1 MARSGSTGRRQSPR
15 QGPRQRPRQ
24 SRRAWAIVA
33 AALATAIALGGCS
46 AGSGGGS
53 AGSVASGGAAEPAPA
68 DQAGEAARQA
78 GGKADSG
85 AASAA
90 SPGTADLQASAVVGP
105 RLIRTADV
113 AVQVDDLAVAAGRV
127 RAVAVGLGGS
137 IASETTGFRQPAELT
152 PVEGNPG
159 AKPQAADRGESLLV
173 LRVPEARLDVAI
185 DQVAANGEELSRTST
200 SQDVTGDLADVS
212 SRLATQRA
220 SVARVRAL
228 LGRATRLQDVVLLES
243 EMSKRESDLE
253 ALEARL
259 ASLTDQADFA
269 TLSVTL
275 RTPPAAAAAKPDR
288 GFVAGLHNGWK
299 AIGASTN
306 IVLTVLGALL
316 PVALVLALLATPVLL
331 VVRRRRGRSAQAP
344 ATS

>member
-1 MARSGSTGRRQSPR
+1 LIT
-15 QGPRQRPRQ
+15 
-24 SRRAWAIVA
+24 A
-33 AALATAIALGGCS
+33 AALTTAITLGGCS
-46 AGSGGGS
+46 AAGIESTSG
-53 AGSVASGGAAEPAPA
+53 AGSEAPRGVAAPAPA
-68 DQAGEAARQA
+68 DRAGA
-78 GGKADSG
+78 KVDSG
-85 AASAA
+85 ATSAG
-90 SPGTADLQASAVVGP
+90 SPGTADLRAPAVVGA

-127 RAVAVGLGGS
+127 RAVAIGLGGR
-137 IASETTGFRQPAELT
+137 IASETTGFRQPVEQKPAEGT
-152 PVEGNPG
+152 PD
-159 AKPQAADRGESLLV
+159 AKPEAAERGESLLV
-173 LRVPEARLDVAI
+173 VRVPEARLDTAI
-185 DQVAANGEELSRTST
+185 DQVAAIGEELSRTSA

-228 LGRATRLQDVVLLES
+228 LARATRLQDVVLLES

-259 ASLTDQADFA
+259 ASLTDQADLA

-275 RTPPAAAAAKPDR
+275 RTPPAAAAAEQNDR
-288 GFVAGLHNGWK
+288 GFVAGLRNGWK

-316 PVALVLALLATPVLL
+316 PVAVVLALLGTPVFL
-331 VVRRRRGRSAQAP
+331 VVRRRRGRGRAQAP
-344 ATS
+344 ATP

>member
-1 MARSGSTGRRQSPR
+1 L
-15 QGPRQRPRQ
+15 
-24 SRRAWAIVA
+24 IIA
-33 AALATAIALGGCS
+33 AALTTAITLGGCS
-46 AGSGGGS
+46 AAGIESTS
-53 AGSVASGGAAEPAPA
+53 AAGSEAPRGAAAPAPA
-68 DQAGEAARQA
+68 DQAGA
-78 GGKADSG
+78 KVDSG
-85 AASAA
+85 APSAG
-90 SPGTADLQASAVVGP
+90 SPGTADLPAPAVAGP

-127 RAVAVGLGGS
+127 RAVAIGLGGR
-137 IASETTGFRQPAELT
+137 IASETTGFRQPVEQKPA
-152 PVEGNPG
+152 EGNPD
-159 AKPQAADRGESLLV
+159 AKPGAAERGESLLV
-173 LRVPEARLDVAI
+173 VRVPEARLDTAI
-185 DQVAANGEELSRTST
+185 DQVAAIGEELSRTST

-228 LGRATRLQDVVLLES
+228 LARATRLQDVVLLES

-259 ASLTDQADFA
+259 ASLTDQADLA

-275 RTPPAAAAAKPDR
+275 RTPPAAAAAEQNDR
-288 GFVAGLHNGWK
+288 GFVAGLRNGWK

-316 PVALVLALLATPVLL
+316 PVAVVLALLGTPVFL
-331 VVRRRRGRSAQAP
+331 VVRRRRGRGRAQAP
-344 ATS
+344 ATP